1 MQRHT
6 IEHEIHCPPE
16 RMWELFF
23 SDAFNVEMY
32 EQGLGFPSCKI
43 PERSDD
49 GSVLHRRM
57 VMIPKLE
64 MPKPLAKIV
73 GDRIGFEE
81 IGDWVRSAGE
91 LSSRL
96 GPQAEYRWR
105 IVLAAFG
112 DKVRITGT
120 MRLLPHGSGH
130 SMRKVEFSVEANVF
144 GIGGLIEKTSAQN
157 VLEGWNSSAKWING
171 YLARNPA

>member
-1 MQRHT
+1 MESHK

-23 SDAFNVEMY
+23 SDEFNVEMY

-43 PERSDD
+43 PERTDD
-49 GSVLHRRM
+49 GKVLHRRM
-57 VMIPKLE
+57 VMIPKVE
-64 MPKPLAKIV
+64 MPKPLAKVV

-81 IGDWVRSAGE
+81 IGDWVRSSGRYE
-91 LSSRL
+91 
-96 GPQAEYRWR
+96 WR

-112 DKVRITGT
+112 EKVRIQGV
-120 MRLLPHGSGH
+120 MRLEPHGSGH
-130 SMRKVEFSVEANVF
+130 CLRKVHFEVEAKVF
-144 GIGGLIEKTSAQN
+144 GIGGMLEKTSAHN

-171 YLARNPA
+171 WLAKHPA